1 MKSSYQHYLEE
12 ERPHKAK
19 RIVESRKRKADLQ
32 SGLEE
37 LRAKKKRVEK
47 TIGDLVKSADEF
59 AQQAEALGRLSLLSR
74 LNATWKAAKEMEHHL
89 EELRKQID
97 QNELHL
103 KSL

>member
-32 SGLEE
+32 SGLDE

-47 TIGDLVKSADEF
+47 TIRDLVKS
-59 AQQAEALGRLSLLSR
+59 LVNLLS
-74 LNATWKAAKEMEHHL
+74 
-89 EELRKQID
+89 KQRPWIVC
-97 QNELHL
+97 L
-103 KSL
+103 